1 MDNEKRNDLITKLAS
16 FFKVRYDISLAFL
29 MGSQAS
35 GRARSESDVD
45 VAVLF
50 YSHPSA
56 EEILSLKGDLED
68 LVRNDIDL
76 VLLNS
81 SGPVIG
87 IQALKTGIL
96 LLNRDCAYEIF
107 FVKVLMEYDD
117 LKYYRREIENNIM
130 EGRIYA

>member
-1 MDNEKRNDLITKLAS
+1 MNDEKRNDLIRKLAS
-16 FFKVRYDISLAFL
+16 FFKVRYDISIAFL
-29 MGSQAS
+29 IGSQAS
-35 GRARSESDVD
+35 GRARPESDVD

-56 EEILSLKGDLED
+56 EEVLSLKGDLED

-76 VLLNS
+76 VLLNGA
-81 SGPVIG
+81 GPVIG

-96 LLNRDCAYEIF
+96 LLNRDCAYEKF
-107 FVKVLMEYDD
+107 FVRVLMEYDD
-117 LKYYRREIENNIM
+117 LKYYRREVENNIM